1 MTLNKII
8 SKVAIALLVS
18 ILIVFTTVT
27 FYIWSTLNSAE
38 LCKVVV
44 LEIQTRWVN
53 SELDM
58 FEIKYLIIFNNTLPY
73 SITINRVEPVTY
85 VYGILLDFPRR
96 LDAMPIM
103 AHRVLDAG
111 ETDTIRFSIGTNN
124 YELSE
129 VIKRYIEE
137 YGEVI
142 PVNYT
147 FSVKYNCSAKI
158 LGLYTLTSQKTFNCS
173 GILMVN
179 ISKYHPWNIEA
190 FWYPSHVEFGEEAKL
205 YVIVN
210 GPINGTI
217 VVVIIDRSTKTIV
230 KKYEYTI
237 ALNEIEHKSIVV
249 PFKPP
254 KPHTKYHVKVFL
266 NGERVFKS
274 VIDLT
279 VT

>member
-1 MTLNKII
+1 MTLNKTI
-8 SKVAIALLVS
+8 SKIAIALLVS
-18 ILIVFTTVT
+18 IFIVFTTVT
-27 FYIWSTLNSAE
+27 FYVWFTLNSAE
-38 LCKVVV
+38 LCKVAV

-73 SITINRVEPVTY
+73 SITINRVEPVIY

-111 ETDTIRFSIGTNN
+111 EIDTIRFSIGTNN

-158 LGLYTLTSQKTFNCS
+158 LGLYTLTSQKTLNYS

-179 ISKYHPWNIEA
+179 ISKYHLWDIEA
-190 FWYPSHVEFGEEAKL
+190 FWHPSHVEFGEEAKL

-210 GPINGTI
+210 GPIDGI
-217 VVVIIDRSTKTIV
+217 IDVVIIDKSMKTV
-230 KKYEYTI
+230 VEKYEYTV
-237 ALNEIEHKSIVV
+237 ALNETEHKSIVV

-254 KPHTKYHVKVFL
+254 KPHTKYHVEVFL

-274 VIDLT
+274 IIDLA